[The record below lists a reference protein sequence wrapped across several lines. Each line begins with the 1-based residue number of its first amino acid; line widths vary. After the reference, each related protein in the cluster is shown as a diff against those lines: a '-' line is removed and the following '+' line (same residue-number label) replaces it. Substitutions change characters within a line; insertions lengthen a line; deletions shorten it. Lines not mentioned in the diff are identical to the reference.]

1 MTYNNK
7 NILAIV
13 PARSGS
19 KGIPE
24 KNIAILNGVP
34 LLGHV
39 GILLK
44 ELDFVD
50 YSLLSTD
57 SANFAKIGRSYGL
70 NTPFLRPHSLSGD
83 ASLSIDVWRHGWI
96 EAERITGKIYDIC
109 IFLEPTSPFRKPEDI
124 YNALELL
131 TSIEIDSVV
140 SVSKTQ
146 AHFTPEKTM
155 QIDDLGFLTQYD
167 KSGTDFSIRQK
178 IPLYYHRNGICY
190 AAKRTAILDE
200 MQIFG
205 AKTSAL
211 VIDRNVVNIDEPI
224 DMLWAEFL
232 MTNSKS

>member
-1 MTYNNK
+1 MTYKNK
-7 NILAIV
+7 SILAIV

-19 KGIPE
+19 KGIPK
-24 KNIAILNGVP
+24 KNIAILNGIP
-34 LLGHV
+34 LIGHV
-39 GILLK
+39 GIFLK

-57 SANFAKIGRSYGL
+57 SAKFAKIGRSYGL
-70 NTPFLRPHSLSGD
+70 HTPFLRPHALSGD

-96 EAERITGKIYDIC
+96 EAERITGEIYDIC

-131 TSIEIDSVV
+131 TSNEIDSVV

-155 QIDDLGFLTQYD
+155 QIDSLGFLSKYV
-167 KSGTDFSIRQK
+167 KSEVDFSIRQK
-178 IPLYYHRNGICY
+178 IPSYYHRNGVCY
-190 AAKRTAILDE
+190 AAKRKAILDE
-200 MQIFG
+200 MQIIG
-205 AKTSAL
+205 TKTSAL
-211 VIDRNVVNIDEPI
+211 IIDRTVVNIDNPI

-232 MTNSKS
+232 LTKSR

>member
-24 KNIAILNGVP
+24 KNIAILNGIP
-34 LLGHV
+34 LIGHV
-39 GILLK
+39 GIFLK

-50 YSLLSTD
+50 YALLSTD
-57 SANFAKIGRSYGL
+57 SAKYAQIGRSYGL

-83 ASLSIDVWRHGWI
+83 TSLSIDVWRHAWI
-96 EAERITGKIYDIC
+96 EAEKITRKIYDIC

-124 YNALELL
+124 YNALDLL
-131 TSIEIDSVV
+131 TNIEIDSVV

-155 QIDDLGFLTQYD
+155 QIDDLGFLSKYV
-167 KSGTDFSIRQK
+167 KSEVDFSIRQK
-178 IPLYYHRNGICY
+178 IPSYYHRNGVCY
-190 AAKRTAILDE
+190 AAKRKAILDE
-200 MQIFG
+200 MQIIG
-205 AKTSAL
+205 TKTSAL
-211 VIDRNVVNIDEPI
+211 IIDRTVVNIDDPI
-224 DMLWAEFL
+224 DILWADFL
-232 MTNSKS
+232 LTKS